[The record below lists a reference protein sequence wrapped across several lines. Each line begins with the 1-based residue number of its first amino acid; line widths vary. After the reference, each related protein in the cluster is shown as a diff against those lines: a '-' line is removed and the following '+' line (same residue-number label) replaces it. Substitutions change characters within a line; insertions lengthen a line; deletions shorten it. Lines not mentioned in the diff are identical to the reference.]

1 MGSPGRRGIVVRDGD
16 GPRSAH
22 DRQRPV
28 SDAPAD
34 RYVVDAQIGR
44 GGTATVWRAHDTVLN
59 RTVALKRLQPGLRED
74 AESMARFSREARTV
88 ARLSHPG
95 IVRLLDMGEDDEG
108 PYLVMELV
116 DGEDLKT
123 RIAREGP
130 MAPREAARIGAQ
142 VASTLAFAHRHGVIH
157 RDIKSQNVLLD
168 RAGNAKLADFGIAQ
182 LLEVSGES
190 RLTRS
195 GMMVGTS
202 DYLAPEQAE
211 GRPVDGRTDTYSLGI
226 VLWECLT
233 GELPF
238 PGENFVAVAMR
249 QLKDP
254 LPDPRTRAPEVPA
267 RLAEAV
273 LRAAAKNPDD
283 RFASAEDFAAEL
295 DACVDD
301 PAPSAAP
308 APAGAPAAPARPRAA
323 DARAARRR
331 TYRRRRAVAL
341 AVALAVVAL
350 IAWALDAAFSGSASA
365 PPVRPLAF
373 TVTSYD
379 PQGDGTENPGD
390 VRYVTD
396 GNVHTAW
403 YTELYGT
410 SPTYGGIKQG
420 VGLLIAVHPGFRAT
434 RLDLRSPTPGAAF
447 QIRAPGKLS
456 GPPLVGTTRMTGAA
470 QTLALPAAAPADL
483 VIWIVR
489 LVPDP
494 AVTGGYWAGIS
505 EVSVLGVPKN

>member
-1 MGSPGRRGIVVRDGD
+1 
-16 GPRSAH
+16 
-22 DRQRPV
+22 V

-34 RYVVDAQIGR
+34 RYVVEAQIGR
-44 GGTATVWRAHDTVLN
+44 GGMATVWRAHDTVLN
-59 RTVALKRLQPGLRED
+59 RPVALKRLRPGLRED
-74 AESMARFSREARTV
+74 DESMKRFSREARTV

-95 IVRLLDMGEDDEG
+95 IVRLLDMGEDDDG

-123 RIAREGP
+123 RIVREGR
-130 MAPREAARIGAQ
+130 MAPREVARIGAQ

-157 RDIKSQNVLLD
+157 RDIKPQNVLID

-211 GRPVDGRTDTYSLGI
+211 GRPVDGRTDTYALGI

-254 LPDPRTRAPEVPA
+254 LPDPRTRVPEVPA
-267 RLAEAV
+267 RLAECV

-295 DACVDD
+295 EACVED
-301 PAPSAAP
+301 PAAP
-308 APAGAPAAPARPRAA
+308 PETAPPATPAAPARPRAA

-331 TYRRRRAVAL
+331 MYRRRRAVAL
-341 AVALAVVAL
+341 AVAILILAL
-350 IAWALDAAFSGSASA
+350 IAWALDAAFSSGSA
-365 PPVRPLAF
+365 PPRVRPLAI

-390 VRYVTD
+390 VRYATD
-396 GNVHTAW
+396 GNPNTAW
-403 YTELYGT
+403 YTELYGG
-410 SPTYGGIKQG
+410 SPTYGGLKQG
-420 VGLLIAVHPGFRAT
+420 VGLVIAVHPGFRPT
-434 RLDLRSPTPGAAF
+434 RLDLRSPTPGAEF
-447 QIRAPGKLS
+447 QIRVPGKLS
-456 GPPLVGTTRMTGAA
+456 GPPLVRTMRMTGAD
-470 QTLALPAAAPADL
+470 QSVALPRAVPSDF

-505 EVSVLGVPKN
+505 EVSVLGVPNN

>member
-1 MGSPGRRGIVVRDGD
+1 MSGS
-16 GPRSAH
+16 
-22 DRQRPV
+22 
-28 SDAPAD
+28 PAD
-34 RYVVDAQIGR
+34 RYVVGAQIGR
-44 GGTATVWRAHDTVLN
+44 GGMATVWRAHDTVLN
-59 RTVALKRLQPGLRED
+59 RTVALKRLRPGLRED
-74 AESMARFSREARTV
+74 PESMARFLREARTV
-88 ARLSHPG
+88 GRLSHPG
-95 IVRLLDMGEDDEG
+95 IVRLLDGGEDDEG

-130 MAPREAARIGAQ
+130 LPPREAARIGAQ
-142 VASTLAFAHRHGVIH
+142 VASTLAFAHQHGVIH
-157 RDIKSQNVLLD
+157 RDIKSQNVLID
-168 RAGNAKLADFGIAQ
+168 RNGNAKLADFGIAQ
-182 LLEVSGES
+182 LLEATGES

-211 GRPVDGRTDTYSLGI
+211 GRPVDGRTDTYALGI

-254 LPDPRTRAPEVPA
+254 LPDPRERVPA
-267 RLAEAV
+267 IPRRLAECV
-273 LRAAAKNPDD
+273 LQAAAKDPGD

-295 DACVDD
+295 EACATEDTPVGGAGP
-301 PAPSAAP
+301 PAS
-308 APAGAPAAPARPRAA
+308 GRSRAS

-341 AVALAVVAL
+341 GAIVVAVAL
-350 IAWALDAAFSGSASA
+350 IAWGLSAAFSSGSA
-365 PPVRPLAF
+365 PPPVPRPVAI

-379 PQGDGTENPGD
+379 PQGDGVENPGE
-390 VRYVTD
+390 VHYVTD
-396 GNVHTAW
+396 GNPRTAW
-403 YTELYGT
+403 YTEAYGG
-410 SPTYGGIKQG
+410 SPTFGGIKHG
-420 VGLLIAVHPGFRAT
+420 VGLLVAVHPASRPT
-434 RLDLRSPTPGAAF
+434 RLDLRSPTPGAEF
-447 QIRAPGKLS
+447 QIRAIGKLS
-456 GPPLVGTTRMTGAA
+456 GAPLVGTMRMTGDD
-470 QTLALPAAAPADL
+470 QVLALPATAPQDL

-494 AVTGGYWAGIS
+494 QVVGAYWAGIS
-505 EVSVLGVPKN
+505 EVSVWGVPNN

>member
-1 MGSPGRRGIVVRDGD
+1 
-16 GPRSAH
+16 
-22 DRQRPV
+22 V

-34 RYVVDAQIGR
+34 RYVVEAQIGR
-44 GGTATVWRAHDTVLN
+44 GGMATVWRAHDTVLN
-59 RTVALKRLQPGLRED
+59 RTVALKRLRAGLRD
-74 AESMARFSREARTV
+74 DTESMARFSREARTV

-95 IVRLLDMGEDDEG
+95 IVRLLDMGEDDGG

-123 RIAREGP
+123 RIGREGP
-130 MAPREAARIGAQ
+130 MAPRDVARIGAQ

-157 RDIKSQNVLLD
+157 RDIKSQNVLID

-254 LPDPRTRAPEVPA
+254 LPDPRTRVPEIPA
-267 RLAEAV
+267 RLAECV
-273 LRAAAKNPDD
+273 LRAAAKNPDE

-295 DACVDD
+295 EACVDAET
-301 PAPSAAP
+301 PAPEGPPDA
-308 APAGAPAAPARPRAA
+308 APAAPAAASRLRA

-341 AVALAVVAL
+341 VVVVIVAAL
-350 IAWALDAAFSGSASA
+350 IAWGLDAAFSSGSASA
-365 PPVRPLAF
+365 PRVRPLGI

-390 VRYVTD
+390 VRYATD
-396 GNVHTAW
+396 GNVNTAW
-403 YTELYGT
+403 YTELYGI
-410 SPTYGGIKQG
+410 SPTFGGLKQG
-420 VGLLIAVHPGFRAT
+420 VGLRIAVHPGVRPT
-434 RLDLRSPTPGAAF
+434 RLVLQSPTPGAEF

-456 GPPLVGTTRMTGAA
+456 GPPVVGSTRLTGTG
-470 QTLALPAAAPADL
+470 QTVALPATTPADF

-489 LVPDP
+489 LARDP

-505 EVSVLGVPKN
+505 EVSVLGVPNN